1 MRPSR
6 VVVTGGAGFIGST
19 LVKRLVQQ
27 GHHVRVIDNLWRGR
41 LENLTWP
48 DGSEV
53 IDRRRDFHLA
63 DLCDSG
69 RCLEL
74 VRDVDLVYHLADVVA
89 GIEFVFNNEAFVF
102 RQNVVMN
109 SNVINACVAN
119 GVSKLVY
126 AGTAC
131 SYPKHLQGGVGTAV
145 MVESQAYP
153 AEPES
158 AYGWSKLLGEY
169 EAELAGRDGRVS
181 VGLLRFHNVYGPGAA
196 YDPSVSQVIP
206 ALNRKAIRHPAEPFS
221 VWGSGRQYRDF
232 VFADDAVE
240 ALLLVAERGM
250 DLGVIQI
257 GTGEPV
263 TVRHLADLIIAVSG
277 KDIHAEYDTS
287 RPEGDFGRV
296 ADWSR
301 AREILCWTPAISLR
315 EGLER
320 SYEWVGDRLERDT

>member
-1 MRPSR
+1 MPHSR
-6 VVVTGGAGFIGST
+6 IIVTGGAGFIGSALT
-19 LVKRLVQQ
+19 RRLVGL
-27 GHHVRVIDNLWRGR
+27 GHSVRVIDNLWRGR

-74 VRDVDLVYHLADVVA
+74 IRDADLVYHLADVVA

-119 GVSKLVY
+119 GVGKLVY
-126 AGTAC
+126 VGTAC
-131 SYPKHLQGGVGTAV
+131 SYPKHLQGGAGTAV

-169 EAELAGRDGRVS
+169 EAELAGRDGQLS

-196 YDPSVSQVIP
+196 YDPPVSQVIP
-206 ALNRKAIRHPAEPFS
+206 ALIRKAIRYPAEPFV

-232 VFADDAVE
+232 VFIDDVVD
-240 ALLLVAERGM
+240 ALVRVAERGM
-250 DLGVIQI
+250 DQGVIQV

-263 TVRHLADLIIAVSG
+263 TVRQLTDLIIAISG
-277 KDIHAEYDTS
+277 KDIDAQYDVA

-301 AREILCWTPAISLR
+301 AREVLSWKPSTSLR

-320 SYEWVGDRLERDT
+320 SYAWVRDGLELDA